1 MALLLKSDL
10 SVGPVA
16 RQATGGP
23 NTPPAVLTNATVQML
38 LKYTVQCH
46 AMATLLQVF
55 ESGLHMHDIRAHTI
69 NVPARQVSTTSEL
82 PLCAHCARL
91 TPPSISVHR

>member
-23 NTPPAVLTNATVQML
+23 NTPPAVLTNAPVQML

-46 AMATLLQVF
+46 VMATLLQVF
-55 ESGLHMHDIRAHTI
+55 GSGLHMHDSRAHTI
-69 NVPARQVSTTSEL
+69 NVPARRVSTTSEL
-82 PLCAHCARL
+82 PLCAHCA
-91 TPPSISVHR
+91 

>member
-1 MALLLKSDL
+1 MVLLLKSDL

-46 AMATLLQVF
+46 AMAMLLQVF

-69 NVPARQVSTTSEL
+69 NVPALQVSTTSEL
-82 PLCAHCARL
+82 PLCAHYARL
-91 TPPSISVHR
+91 TLPSISVHR